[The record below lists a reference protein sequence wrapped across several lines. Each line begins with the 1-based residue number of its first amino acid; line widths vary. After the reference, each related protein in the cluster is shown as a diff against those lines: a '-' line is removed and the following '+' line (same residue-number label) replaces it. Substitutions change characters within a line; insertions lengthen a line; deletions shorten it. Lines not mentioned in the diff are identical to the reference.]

1 MHYHETYVKE
11 NVEIELGL
19 CSNISY
25 VSGTL
30 KVTGIFIKTFTN
42 ISLSPTIHSFPKIK
56 YFVTRKI
63 ILH

>member
-1 MHYHETYVKE
+1 MHYNETYVKE

-30 KVTGIFIKTFTN
+30 KVTGTYN
-42 ISLSPTIHSFPKIK
+42 QP
-56 YFVTRKI
+56 
-63 ILH
+63 